1 MDSENALNTV
11 SVPHPFPRLLRK
23 WVGSN
28 VNVFLPDQEDEIFIV
43 PPYALSIAF
52 PLVVH
57 ALPAQKTPF
66 LRFFLRVQAHKSHAQ
81 NAPTVPRVLADY
93 FLTSSHNNP

>member
-57 ALPAQKTPF
+57 ALPA
-66 LRFFLRVQAHKSHAQ
+66 
-81 NAPTVPRVLADY
+81 
-93 FLTSSHNNP
+93 